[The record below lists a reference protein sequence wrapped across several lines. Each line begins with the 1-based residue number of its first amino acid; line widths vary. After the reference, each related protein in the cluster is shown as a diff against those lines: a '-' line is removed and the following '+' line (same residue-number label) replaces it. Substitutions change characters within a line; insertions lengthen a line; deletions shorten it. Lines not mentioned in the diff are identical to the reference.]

1 MKHALDHSGEP
12 RASGRDGRSL
22 GAALEA
28 AFREHEVWRN
38 QQKNQQRGQPPRPA
52 VGPHLAARYHQL
64 TRGKPGVG
72 ARPRP
77 LGLILHP
84 RHPGTLGSPPLCVP
98 HTAAH
103 DHQGLA
109 GKLPWTCHASRAG
122 GCVETLHDMPQ
133 GVRRIA
139 PHPQD
144 SQAMEGVNERSAKR
158 SSGVTSVTI
167 SVVQAVVVKARGC
180 RVLLAGERRLRR
192 GCGHAGAGSVAEGN
206 EGST

>member
-1 MKHALDHSGEP
+1 MSKP
-12 RASGRDGRSL
+12 NVTRDDGPTLWAPGPGSPGPPAEMDADL

-28 AFREHEVWRN
+28 AFWQHEVWRN

-72 ARPRP
+72 AWPRP
-77 LGLILHP
+77 LGLILPP

-109 GKLPWTCHASRAG
+109 GELPWTCHASRAG
-122 GCVETLHDMPQ
+122 VCRGQGGACRGPADPHVEPCPQ
-133 GVRRIA
+133 PGRPCSR
-139 PHPQD
+139 
-144 SQAMEGVNERSAKR
+144 QA
-158 SSGVTSVTI
+158 
-167 SVVQAVVVKARGC
+167 ARGWKAT
-180 RVLLAGERRLRR
+180 RRPGSGWVLQVQVASCWLA
-192 GCGHAGAGSVAEGN
+192 AP
-206 EGST
+206 